1 MRRLSPFAGSG
12 EDAGGRLGRAFT
24 AERSQDSVNL
34 FEAVANH
41 AQSLKAAGKR
51 VRLLKR
57 EIPLRRRMLHRGEL
71 GALRGDVL
79 VSALIALHDT
89 LANVATALQRS
100 PLDDSPEWAKGA
112 RWTTYGLNAYFEALH
127 PPYYGV
133 SLSAPNDS
141 ARTVFAAPVR
151 DHLKGLVP
159 RVTVN
164 PDHFMPMF
172 WGTPAKVP
180 SYMGGTMV
188 HARQWDAARGLPR
201 SLWHDLD
208 GRRANYLFADGHAKS
223 HRFEETWSQVPG
235 LPPLEHH
242 LAWRAGDNRPVLQE
256 LVGACMDAFA
266 VPAP

>member
-1 MRRLSPFAGSG
+1 MVK
-12 EDAGGRLGRAFT
+12 RAFT
-24 AERSQDSVNL
+24 LIELLVVLAIVAILAAILFPVFAQAKLAAKKTADLSNL
-34 FEAVANH
+34 KQIGLALMLYASDHDDQPPMV
-41 AQSLKAAGKR
+41 QMAGAHPVSWVEELQTYSR
-51 VRLLKR
+51 ARL
-57 EIPLRRRMLHRGEL
+57 
-71 GALRGDVL
+71 
-79 VSALIALHDT
+79 
-89 LANVATALQRS
+89 LQRS

-235 LPPLEHH
+235 LPPLRDWYDPHGE
-242 LAWRAGDNRPVLQE
+242 AR
-256 LVGACMDAFA
+256 
-266 VPAP
+266 